1 MIDDKNMLLLSDLR
15 GALTDSQRRF
25 LEYLYVE
32 GWGVDK
38 ALFVR
43 PVIGHFMVRFLT

>member
-1 MIDDKNMLLLSDLR
+1 MIEDKNMLLPSDLR

-32 GWGVDK
+32 GWTVEK
-38 ALFVR
+38 ASYVR
-43 PVIGHFMVRFLT
+43 HVIGHFMVRFLT